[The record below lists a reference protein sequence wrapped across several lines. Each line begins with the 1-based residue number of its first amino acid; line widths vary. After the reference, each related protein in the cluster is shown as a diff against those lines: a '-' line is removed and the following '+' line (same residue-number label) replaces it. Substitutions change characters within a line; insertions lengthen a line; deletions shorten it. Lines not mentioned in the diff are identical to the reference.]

1 MATMLMAGHSLR
13 DDAPVGFQPKFD
25 TALEMTYRIV
35 DGVPQFSYRT
45 AAAPVREQQV
55 LQQALA
61 RAAWKPFRTREAFV
75 ANLDINITNDCRVF
89 LFADIN
95 LPISW
100 SLETDAIVTK
110 ENLQDLYYELRYWN
124 GQKAVRRSDFRGDHC
139 KKISFLAKFNTD
151 DSDERSQ
158 KFSYFVHIEDA
169 AGLMVEHEIDPD
181 IKNPSV

>member
-1 MATMLMAGHSLR
+1 MATMLMAGHSLS
-13 DDAPVGFQPKFD
+13 DEAPVGFQPKFD
-25 TALEMTYRIV
+25 TALEMTYRII

-45 AAAPVREQQV
+45 AAAPVREAQL

-61 RAAWKPFRTREAFV
+61 RAAWKPFRTRDDFI
-75 ANLDINITNDCRVF
+75 ANLDIEISDDCRVF
-89 LFADIN
+89 LFADTN

-100 SLETDAIVTK
+100 SLKTDAIVTK

-124 GQKAVRRSDFRGDHC
+124 GQNPLRRRDFPGDHC
-139 KKISFLAKFNTD
+139 KKISFLAKLNTD
-151 DSDERSQ
+151 RSDERSQ
-158 KFSYFVHIEDA
+158 KFSYFVRIRDA